1 MWRHRRL
8 PCDGFPLCWL
18 RKPSGISE
26 VCVDQAYWEGT
37 IGSGT
42 HAPRCGS
49 VRVVQAWQ
57 PGNVDVSWILVDQ
70 RDDVRYELQL
80 SKDGVQ
86 VDDLAMDRWHGA
98 NSIALVYETF
108 TKVYTVLRNFR
119 TFS

>member
-1 MWRHRRL
+1 MRRHRRL

-18 RKPSGISE
+18 REPSGISE
-26 VCVDQAYWEGT
+26 
-37 IGSGT
+37 
-42 HAPRCGS
+42 
-49 VRVVQAWQ
+49 AWQ
-57 PGNVDVSWILVDQ
+57 PDDVDVGWILVDQ